1 MGHRPAERTRL
12 RRDLLS
18 RSYEVTAHRSSWRR
32 THHLGN
38 RSTDHFEGIRASP
51 IQSQTR
57 SRMAHKISSQSH
69 SGWSPVSIGPHLG
82 YCTATIRRVLHQFQ
96 SEGIEAI
103 RHRPRGPA
111 PDTERR
117 IRIQSELGQLM
128 SRERTWSSRQLS
140 AALLDRGVT
149 LSPRSVRRHLRQMNA
164 RYIRSCRTL
173 KHKQDAV
180 KVEQSR
186 NSLDNLKKSLPKGS

>member
-1 MGHRPAERTRL
+1 MIRIQLTPDNLSKVRSLRQDSTLKPAERDRVEMV
-12 RRDLLS
+12 LL
-18 RSYEVTAHRSSWRR
+18 
-32 THHLGN
+32 
-38 RSTDHFEGIRASP
+38 
-51 IQSQTR
+51 
-57 SRMAHKISSQSH
+57 SH
-69 SGWSPVSIGPHLG
+69 SGWSPVSIGSHLG
-82 YCTATIRRVLHQFQ
+82 YCTATIRRALHQFQ

-103 RHRPRGPA
+103 RHRPPGPA

-117 IRIQSELGQLM
+117 LRIQSELGQLL
-128 SRERTWSSRQLS
+128 SQERTWSSRQLS

-186 NSLDNLKKSLPKGS
+186 NSLDKLKKSLSRGS